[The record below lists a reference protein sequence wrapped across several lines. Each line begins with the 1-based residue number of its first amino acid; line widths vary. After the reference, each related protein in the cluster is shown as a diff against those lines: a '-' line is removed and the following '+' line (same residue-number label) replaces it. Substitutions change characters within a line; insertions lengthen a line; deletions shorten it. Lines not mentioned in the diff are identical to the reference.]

1 MSASPTARQ
10 AISHAEPMAMTK
22 TKKIVISDPIQMPEV
37 YSSTPGGTLY
47 STTPGGTK
55 LIYERAFMKNLR
67 SSPLSQTPP
76 SNIPSCLMRGTPRT
90 PFRKCVPVPTD
101 LVKKTQSLKIE
112 EQEQFQLDL

>member
-10 AISHAEPMAMTK
+10 AISQAVPMMTR
-22 TKKIVISDPIQMPEV
+22 KIVISDPIQMPEV

-67 SSPLSQTPP
+67 ASPLSQTPP
-76 SNIPSCLMRGTPRT
+76 SNVPSCLMRGTPRT
-90 PFRKCVPVPTD
+90 PFRKCVPVPTE
-101 LVKKTQSLKIE
+101 LVKKTKSLKIE
-112 EQEQFQLDL
+112 DQEQFQLEL